1 MKSLKYIIVLLA
13 ILLSDIAYPQKIVRI
28 VKSHVL
34 IDTNKTSGLK
44 IGNKVNVFRKLKSGQ
59 MINNG
64 KLKIVMFK
72 QGKTV
77 GKIISQHPKYKI
89 TVGDIIS
96 IPERKEGVYSPTLSY
111 LSIGA
116 GLIAC
121 GLGYYYYDQADQM
134 YTDYVA
140 ASTLRERDRLYN
152 KTSSTYD
159 NNSNFS
165 YGIGGGLIAFGII
178 YYFINR
184 NIEPPPTPP
193 TTQKPV
199 SISPIHKPHYVGMGI
214 NICLNR
220 TR

>member
-13 ILLSDIAYPQKIVRI
+13 ILLSDMSYSQKIVRM

-34 IDTNKTSGLK
+34 IDMNKTSGLK
-44 IGNKVNVFRKLKSGQ
+44 IGNKVNVFRKLESGQ

-64 KLKIVMFK
+64 KLKIILFK
-72 QGKTV
+72 EGKTV
-77 GKIISQHPKYKI
+77 GKIISQNPKYKI
-89 TVGDIIS
+89 AVGDIIS
-96 IPERKEGVYSPTLSY
+96 IQKRTKSASSHTLSY
-111 LSIGA
+111 LSIGT
-116 GLIAC
+116 GLIAF

-134 YTDYVA
+134 YADYVA
-140 ASTLRERDRLYN
+140 ASTLQERDRLYN
-152 KTSSTYD
+152 KTSTYD

-184 NIEPPPTPP
+184 SNEPPPTPP
-193 TTQKPV
+193 TTEKSL
-199 SISPIHKPHYVGMGI
+199 SISPIYKYNYVGMGV

-220 TR
+220 KR